1 MSVPARYLGDIAM
14 KSRTRA
20 GHGGFTLIELMV
32 VGVIIG
38 ILAGI
43 AVPVYYSYLKR
54 AKQVEAPVAL
64 TEIKRLESMHFAFN
78 GNYGPLSDI
87 GFHPSPA
94 LRYYVI
100 TVQLNLSSAGITPSF
115 EATATGNLDSD
126 PDEDVWTIDQDG
138 TLSHLKFD

>member
-1 MSVPARYLGDIAM
+1 M
-14 KSRTRA
+14 

-43 AVPVYYSYLKR
+43 AIPVYNSYLKR

-64 TEIKRLESMHFAFN
+64 TEIKRLESMYFAFN
-78 GNYGPLSDI
+78 GNYGPLSEI
-87 GFHPSPA
+87 GYHPAPA
-94 LRYYVI
+94 LRYYVVTI
-100 TVQLNLSSAGITPSF
+100 QLIPSSAGKTAGF

-126 PDEDVWTIDQDG
+126 PDEDVWTINQDG
-138 TLSHLKFD
+138 TLTHLQFD